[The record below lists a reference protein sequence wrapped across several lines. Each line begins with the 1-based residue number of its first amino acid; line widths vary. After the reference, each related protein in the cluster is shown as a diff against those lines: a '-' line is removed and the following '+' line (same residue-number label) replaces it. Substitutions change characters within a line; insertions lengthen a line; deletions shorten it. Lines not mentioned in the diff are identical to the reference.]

1 VVQPVK
7 RPRGVLN
14 LKRSNRLIL
23 LIGFVLAIGAF
34 AGIFFVL
41 SNGTTKPPPETS
53 SFVVAAVDIPIGTTI
68 SKDMLT
74 TSTVPKG
81 TQPADSFGVVE
92 QVVGKVARTVINKD
106 AYISKD
112 SFSSTSSQSDIAG
125 LLPTGYRALPVRV
138 DQVNG
143 VGTLIQPGDHVDVV
157 VTMGGASFPV
167 VTTDPT
173 TKALTVVTGVN
184 TTSVK
189 DVIQNVQVVATLAS
203 LSSAPAASGSGSG
216 SGAAAP
222 ANGTVASAESVQIVV
237 LAVTAQQAEVLRFSE
252 IDGTA
257 DQSGTPT
264 VTLLLRSTQDKDLPP
279 DDTTGITLRQ
289 LVDHWAVLP
298 PQIVETV
305 LPQ

>member
-1 VVQPVK
+1 
-7 RPRGVLN
+7 

-34 AGIFFVL
+34 AGIFVML

-53 SFVVAAVDIPIGTTI
+53 SFVVAAADIPIGTSI
-68 SKDMLT
+68 SKEMLT

-81 TQPADSFGVVE
+81 TQPGDSFGLVE
-92 QVVGKVARTVINKD
+92 QVVGKVARTDIKKD
-106 AYISKD
+106 AYISTG
-112 SFSSTSSQSDIAG
+112 SFSSTSSQSNIAG

-173 TKALTVVTGVN
+173 TKVLTVVTGVN

-203 LSSAPAASGSGSG
+203 LSPVPAQSGST
-216 SGAAAP
+216 GAAAP
-222 ANGTVASAESVQIVV
+222 ASGTVVSAESVQIVV

-252 IDGTA
+252 VDGTN

-264 VTLLLRSTQDKDLPP
+264 VTLLLRSTLDKDLPP